1 MVSEPSYTFRLVT
14 GFVGQI
20 LVLIAVP
27 SFYFLHLPEDVHFMI
42 VLVATAIAAIVTGTA
57 ISTYFVANI
66 YVFFLLV
73 FICTVSDPYNVFIS
87 VIQI

>member
-1 MVSEPSYTFRLVT
+1 MASEPSYTFRLVT

-27 SFYFLHLPEDVHFMI
+27 SFYFLHLPEDVHFTI

-57 ISTYFVANI
+57 ISTYFVAHI
-66 YVFFLLV
+66 YVFFLLL
-73 FICTVSDPYNVFIS
+73 FICTLHIMPIFIS
-87 VIQI
+87 VIQT